1 MARMTN
7 DKACDQPNQ
16 ETIAA
21 MKEAV
26 QIEQDP
32 SVMSFINLDKLF
44 DELENEE
51 KREMD

>member
-1 MARMTN
+1 MAQTTN
-7 DKACDQPNQ
+7 DKSSYQPNQ

-26 QIEQDP
+26 QIEQDS
-32 SVMSFINLDKLF
+32 SVMSFTNLE
-44 DELENEE
+44 ELLAELKNEE